1 MKEAGGGGGR
11 SSGVSGDLA
20 VSPAEGGEVG
30 AHTDAGGSTEVAA
43 GLRGQTGGSPHLLSV
58 KGEGFLRGATEGE
71 SPLLQPSLLPWLD
84 QPVVDRVH
92 CLLLFVF
99 LRTGLSLDP
108 DSITEEGRGG
118 GGQQDGSLS

>member
-1 MKEAGGGGGR
+1 MEEAGGGGGW

-30 AHTDAGGSTEVAA
+30 AHTDAGSSTEVAA
-43 GLRGQTGGSPHLLSV
+43 ALRGQTGGSPHFLSV

-71 SPLLQPSLLPWLD
+71 SSLLQPSLLPWLD

-99 LRTGLSLDP
+99 LRTGLGLDL
-108 DSITEEGRGG
+108 DSIAEEGRGG
-118 GGQQDGSLS
+118 GRQ